1 MDILKYSTSRW
12 KTYIQNPSGN
22 WFYQHMITMNSRR
35 WSSENTITGEQ
46 QQQRCEMDLEDIDTL
61 SLTTATAESTACS
74 PRDAPAQAELLQED
88 PERLPR
94 PPTPDFR
101 TLQTG
106 KSEVFCESSPRRMR
120 KMDVRDLMLGNDD
133 EVTSLV
139 LSSRVSVPLRE
150 TIQILREQLEEA
162 KRARDYEEKEAKQS
176 VKYIQDTFKDEL
188 SAERNIKQRLH
199 DELKEIKFTHKQDCV
214 MYRSELRNFQ
224 QQAETLQLE
233 LEQEVKHREQLQKQ
247 CSELQHS
254 LRYSQESLTSML
266 QGERRMKQLLHEQL
280 KEAKI
285 SQKQDSM
292 KYRAELNNIKQQA
305 DNYKTHLQREIQQRT
320 SLYKEHEE
328 LKHYVKGVQE
338 AIKADLQ
345 AESEMK
351 QLLQK
356 QLKEAKLS
364 HHEECLRW
372 KTELEKYQRQS
383 QTLQRELQ
391 REVEHREYLQREH
404 DKLQHSLKCTQEA
417 LASMIHADKKNK
429 QLHQEQLREVKMC
442 HEEDC
447 FKFKTELKNLQQ
459 QAENFRSQ
467 LQREIQQKAIFQ
479 EVHEEMK
486 QSLICSQESFTF
498 LLQAE
503 REMNQQVQ
511 KELNDVRRS
520 CLQDC
525 TKYCSEMDSDHLID
539 DLVHEPEVVSRHQQE
554 PPQVAN
560 EELRDSQ
567 QKKQKS
573 SYSFIKKLFKSIR
586 PGSRQRSKSG
596 DFSQNDHNK
605 AQNHSADPQ
614 TEHNN
619 PPFPDRVYAD
629 KMDRHSYSPMQAE
642 GSQSDLQKGL
652 KERAQEPKSDSLR
665 RRSIPGPSYL
675 MKEEEVG
682 ITTQLGEK

>member
-1 MDILKYSTSRW
+1 MDI
-12 KTYIQNPSGN
+12 
-22 WFYQHMITMNSRR
+22 
-35 WSSENTITGEQ
+35 EE
-46 QQQRCEMDLEDIDTL
+46 DTL
-61 SLTTATAESTACS
+61 SLTTPTAGTTADS
-74 PRDAPAQAELLQED
+74 PRDAPAQAETLQDE
-88 PERLPR
+88 PERLSR
-94 PPTPDFR
+94 PPLSDFR
-101 TLQTG
+101 NVQMC
-106 KSEVFCESSPRRMR
+106 KNEVSCESSPVRMRRM
-120 KMDVRDLMLGNDD
+120 DIRDLMLGSD
-133 EVTSLV
+133 EEISSLV

-162 KRARDYEEKEAKQS
+162 KRAREYEEKEAKQS

-199 DELKEIKFTHKQDCV
+199 DELKEAKFTHKQDCV
-214 MYRSELRNFQ
+214 MYRNELRNFQ

-233 LEQEVKHREQLQKQ
+233 LEQEVKQREQLQKQ
-247 CSELQHS
+247 CNELQHS

-266 QGERRMKQLLHEQL
+266 QGERKMKQLLHEQL
-280 KEAKI
+280 KEAKT
-285 SQKQDSM
+285 SHKQDNI
-292 KYRAELNNIKQQA
+292 KYRTELNNIKQQA
-305 DNYKTHLQREIQQRT
+305 DNYKNHLQREIQHRT
-320 SLYKEHEE
+320 GLYKEHEE

-383 QTLQRELQ
+383 ETLQRELQ

-459 QAENFRSQ
+459 QAENFKSQ

-520 CLQDC
+520 CLQDS
-525 TKYCSEMDSDHLID
+525 TNYCSEMDSDHLID
-539 DLVHEPEVVSRHQQE
+539 DLVREPEVVTRYQPE
-554 PPQVAN
+554 PPQIEH
-560 EELRDSQ
+560 EERRETQ
-567 QKKQKS
+567 QKKQGRKCG
-573 SYSFIKKLFKSIR
+573 FIKKLFKSMR
-586 PGSRQRSKSG
+586 PGSRQRSQPG
-596 DFSQNDHNK
+596 NVYQNDHDHPEVLS
-605 AQNHSADPQ
+605 AEPQADQSNH
-614 TEHNN
+614 
-619 PPFPDRVYAD
+619 PFPDMLYVD
-629 KMDRHSYSPMQAE
+629 KIDRHPCTQMQAD
-642 GSQSDLQKGL
+642 GSQSDLQKAH
-652 KERAQEPKSDSLR
+652 KERAQESKSDSLR
-665 RRSIPGPSYL
+665 RRNIPGPSY
-675 MKEEEVG
+675 MPREEEVG
-682 ITTQLGEK
+682 KTAQLGE

>member
-1 MDILKYSTSRW
+1 MD
-12 KTYIQNPSGN
+12 
-22 WFYQHMITMNSRR
+22 M
-35 WSSENTITGEQ
+35 EE
-46 QQQRCEMDLEDIDTL
+46 DTL
-61 SLTTATAESTACS
+61 SLTTATVETTADS
-74 PRDAPAQAELLQED
+74 LRDTPAQAEPLQEE

-94 PPTPDFR
+94 PPPSDLR
-101 TLQTG
+101 NVQMC
-106 KSEVFCESSPRRMR
+106 KNEACCESSPLRMRRM
-120 KMDVRDLMLGNDD
+120 DIRDLMLGND
-133 EVTSLV
+133 EELSSLV
-139 LSSRVSVPLRE
+139 LSSRASVPLRE

-162 KRARDYEEKEAKQS
+162 KRARDYEEREAKQS

-188 SAERNIKQRLH
+188 SAERNMKQRLH
-199 DELKEIKFTHKQDCV
+199 DELKEAKFTHKQDCV
-214 MYRSELRNFQ
+214 MYRTELRNFQ

-233 LEQEVKHREQLQKQ
+233 LDQEVKHREQLQKQ

-285 SQKQDSM
+285 SHKQDNT

-305 DNYKTHLQREIQQRT
+305 DNYKTHLQREIQHRT

-328 LKHYVKGVQE
+328 LKHYVKGVQD
-338 AIKADLQ
+338 AIKTDLQ

-383 QTLQRELQ
+383 ETLQRELQ

-459 QAENFRSQ
+459 QAENFKSQ

-539 DLVHEPEVVSRHQQE
+539 DLEHEPEVVPQYQQE
-554 PPQVAN
+554 PPQIEH
-560 EELRDSQ
+560 EERRETQ
-567 QKKQKS
+567 QKKHRRKC
-573 SYSFIKKLFKSIR
+573 SFIKKLFKSMR
-586 PGSRQRSKSG
+586 PGSRQRSQPGDASQHDHDNPEILSG
-596 DFSQNDHNK
+596 ELQADQK
-605 AQNHSADPQ
+605 NH
-614 TEHNN
+614 
-619 PPFPDRVYAD
+619 PFPDTLYMD
-629 KMDRHSYSPMQAE
+629 KVDRHTLQADS
-642 GSQSDLQKGL
+642 SQSDLQKAV
-652 KERAQEPKSDSLR
+652 KDRAQEPKSDSLR
-665 RRSIPGPSYL
+665 RRNLPGPSYIPR
-675 MKEEEVG
+675 EEEVG
-682 ITTQLGEK
+682 KTAQLGE

>member
-1 MDILKYSTSRW
+1 MDI
-12 KTYIQNPSGN
+12 
-22 WFYQHMITMNSRR
+22 
-35 WSSENTITGEQ
+35 EE
-46 QQQRCEMDLEDIDTL
+46 DTL
-61 SLTTATAESTACS
+61 SLTTPTAETTADS
-74 PRDAPAQAELLQED
+74 PRDGTAQAEPLQEE

-94 PPTPDFR
+94 PPPSDLR
-101 TLQTG
+101 NIQMC
-106 KSEVFCESSPRRMR
+106 KNEACCESLPLRMRRMDIR
-120 KMDVRDLMLGNDD
+120 ELMLGND
-133 EVTSLV
+133 EEISSLV
-139 LSSRVSVPLRE
+139 LSSKASVPLRE

-162 KRARDYEEKEAKQS
+162 KRARDYEEREAKQS

-199 DELKEIKFTHKQDCV
+199 DELKEAKFTHKQDCV
-214 MYRSELRNFQ
+214 MYRNELRNFQ

-233 LEQEVKHREQLQKQ
+233 LDQEVKHREQLQKQ

-285 SQKQDSM
+285 SHKQDNI

-305 DNYKTHLQREIQQRT
+305 DNYKTHLQREIQHRT

-383 QTLQRELQ
+383 ETLQRELQ

-459 QAENFRSQ
+459 QAENFKSQ

-539 DLVHEPEVVSRHQQE
+539 DLEHEPEVVSRYQQE
-554 PPQVAN
+554 PSQIEH
-560 EELRDSQ
+560 EELRETQ
-567 QKKQKS
+567 QKKHRRKC
-573 SYSFIKKLFKSIR
+573 SFIKKLFKSMR
-586 PGSRQRSKSG
+586 PGSRQRCHPG
-596 DFSQNDHNK
+596 DIPQSDHDNPEIISTEL
-605 AQNHSADPQ
+605 QADQ
-614 TEHNN
+614 KNQ
-619 PPFPDRVYAD
+619 PFPDMLYVD
-629 KMDRHSYSPMQAE
+629 KIDRHTGTQMQTD
-642 GSQSDLQKGL
+642 GSQSDLHKAL
-652 KERAQEPKSDSLR
+652 KEKAQESKSDSLR
-665 RRSIPGPSYL
+665 RRNAPGPSY
-675 MKEEEVG
+675 MPREEEVSK
-682 ITTQLGEK
+682 TAQLGE

>member
-1 MDILKYSTSRW
+1 MYILRYSRGRW

-22 WFYQHMITMNSRR
+22 WFYQHMETMNSRR
-35 WSSENTITGEQ
+35 WTSENSIVGDLQ
-46 QQQRCEMDLEDIDTL
+46 SREMDIEEDTL
-61 SLTTATAESTACS
+61 SLTTPTAETTADS
-74 PRDAPAQAELLQED
+74 PRDVPAEPLQEE

-94 PPTPDFR
+94 PPPTDFR
-101 TLQTG
+101 NVQMC
-106 KSEVFCESSPRRMR
+106 KNEACCESSPLRMRRM
-120 KMDVRDLMLGNDD
+120 DIRDLMLGNDED
-133 EVTSLV
+133 ITSLV
-139 LSSRVSVPLRE
+139 LSSRASVPLRE

-162 KRARDYEEKEAKQS
+162 KRAREYEEKEAKQS

-199 DELKEIKFTHKQDCV
+199 DELKEAKFTHKQDCV
-214 MYRSELRNFQ
+214 MYRNELRSFQ

-233 LEQEVKHREQLQKQ
+233 LEQEVKQREQLQKQ

-280 KEAKI
+280 KEAK
-285 SQKQDSM
+285 SSHKQDNI

-305 DNYKTHLQREIQQRT
+305 DNYKTHLQREIHHRT

-383 QTLQRELQ
+383 ETLQRELQ

-459 QAENFRSQ
+459 QAENFKSQ

-525 TKYCSEMDSDHLID
+525 TKYGSEMDSDHLID
-539 DLVHEPEVVSRHQQE
+539 ELEHEPEVVSRYQQE
-554 PPQVAN
+554 PPQIEH
-560 EELRDSQ
+560 EEVRETQ
-567 QKKQKS
+567 QKKHRRKC
-573 SYSFIKKLFKSIR
+573 SFIKKLFKSMR
-586 PGSRQRSKSG
+586 PGSRQRNQPG
-596 DFSQNDHNK
+596 DVPQSDHDNPEILSAELQTDQNNTLH
-605 AQNHSADPQ
+605 
-614 TEHNN
+614 
-619 PPFPDRVYAD
+619 VD
-629 KMDRHSYSPMQAE
+629 KIDRHMQPE
-642 GSQSDLQKGL
+642 GSQSDLQKAL
-652 KERAQEPKSDSLR
+652 KERVQDCKSDSLR
-665 RRSIPGPSYL
+665 RRNIPGPSY
-675 MKEEEVG
+675 MPREEEVG
-682 ITTQLGEK
+682 KNVQLGES

>member
-1 MDILKYSTSRW
+1 MA
-12 KTYIQNPSGN
+12 
-22 WFYQHMITMNSRR
+22 
-35 WSSENTITGEQ
+35 GEQ
-46 QQQRCEMDLEDIDTL
+46 QRREIDIEEDTL
-61 SLTTATAESTACS
+61 SLTMPTAETTADS
-74 PRDAPAQAELLQED
+74 LRDVPAQAETLQEQ
-88 PERLPR
+88 PEKLPR
-94 PPTPDFR
+94 QPPSDLRNVQMCKNEAYF
-101 TLQTG
+101 
-106 KSEVFCESSPRRMR
+106 ESSPLRMKR
-120 KMDVRDLMLGNDD
+120 MDIRDLMLGND
-133 EVTSLV
+133 EESSSLV
-139 LSSRVSVPLRE
+139 LSSKVSVPLRE

-162 KRARDYEEKEAKQS
+162 KRARDYEEREAKQS

-199 DELKEIKFTHKQDCV
+199 DELKEAKFTHKQDCI
-214 MYRSELRNFQ
+214 MFRTELRNFQ
-224 QQAETLQLE
+224 QQAENLQLE
-233 LEQEVKHREQLQKQ
+233 LDQEVKHREQLQKQ
-247 CSELQHS
+247 CSELQNS

-266 QGERRMKQLLHEQL
+266 QGERKMKQLLHEQL

-285 SQKQDSM
+285 SHKQDNI

-305 DNYKTHLQREIQQRT
+305 DNYKTHLQREIQHRT

-383 QTLQRELQ
+383 ETLQRELQ

-459 QAENFRSQ
+459 QAENFKSQ
-467 LQREIQQKAIFQ
+467 LQREMQQKAIFQ

-520 CLQDC
+520 CLQDS

-539 DLVHEPEVVSRHQQE
+539 DLEHEPEVVSRYQHE
-554 PPQVAN
+554 PPQI
-560 EELRDSQ
+560 EQKDLRGTQ
-567 QKKQKS
+567 QKKQRRKC
-573 SYSFIKKLFKSIR
+573 SFIKKLFKSMR
-586 PGSRQRSKSG
+586 PGSRQRGHSG
-596 DFSQNDHNK
+596 DVSQSDHDNPEILSAELQEDQK
-605 AQNHSADPQ
+605 NH
-614 TEHNN
+614 
-619 PPFPDRVYAD
+619 PFPDTLDVD
-629 KMDRHSYSPMQAE
+629 KIDWHASSQMQAA
-642 GSQSDLQKGL
+642 GSQSDLQKAL
-652 KERAQEPKSDSLR
+652 KEKAQESKSDSLR
-665 RRSIPGPSYL
+665 RRNIPGPSYL
-675 MKEEEVG
+675 PREEEVG
-682 ITTQLGEK
+682 KTTQLGE

>member
-1 MDILKYSTSRW
+1 MRHSRGRW

-22 WFYQHMITMNSRR
+22 WFYQHMETMNSRR
-35 WSSENTITGEQ
+35 WPSENTVAGEQ
-46 QQQRCEMDLEDIDTL
+46 QRREMDVEEDTP
-61 SLTTATAESTACS
+61 SRTTSAETTAHS
-74 PRDAPAQAELLQED
+74 PRDGPAAAERLQEE

-94 PPTPDFR
+94 PPLSDLR
-101 TLQTG
+101 NVQLC
-106 KSEVFCESSPRRMR
+106 KNEACCESSPLRMRRM
-120 KMDVRDLMLGNDD
+120 DIRDLMLGND
-133 EVTSLV
+133 EEISSLV

-162 KRARDYEEKEAKQS
+162 KRAREYEEKEAKQS

-199 DELKEIKFTHKQDCV
+199 DELKEAKFTHKQDCV
-214 MYRSELRNFQ
+214 MYRNELRNFQ
-224 QQAETLQLE
+224 QQAETFQLE
-233 LEQEVKHREQLQKQ
+233 LEQEIKHREQLQKQ

-285 SQKQDSM
+285 SHKQDSI
-292 KYRAELNNIKQQA
+292 KYRAELSNIKQQA
-305 DNYKTHLQREIQQRT
+305 DNYKTHLQREIQHRT
-320 SLYKEHEE
+320 NLYKEHEE
-328 LKHYVKGVQE
+328 LKHYVKGIQE

-364 HHEECLRW
+364 HHEEGLRW
-372 KTELEKYQRQS
+372 RTELEKYQRQS
-383 QTLQRELQ
+383 ETFQRELQ

-429 QLHQEQLREVKMC
+429 QVHQEQLREVKMC

-459 QAENFRSQ
+459 QAENFKSQ
-467 LQREIQQKAIFQ
+467 LQREMQQKAIFQ

-520 CLQDC
+520 CLQDS
-525 TKYCSEMDSDHLID
+525 TKYCDEMDSDQLFD
-539 DLVHEPEVVSRHQQE
+539 DPEHEPAVVPRYQQE
-554 PPQVAN
+554 PPQIEH
-560 EELRDSQ
+560 EELREIQ
-567 QKKQKS
+567 RKKHRRKC
-573 SYSFIKKLFKSIR
+573 SFIKKLFKSMR
-586 PGSRQRSKSG
+586 PGSRQRNQPG
-596 DFSQNDHNK
+596 DVPQSDHDNPEILP
-605 AQNHSADPQ
+605 AGLHADQ
-614 TEHNN
+614 DSH
-619 PPFPDRVYAD
+619 PFPDMLYVD
-629 KMDRHSYSPMQAE
+629 KIDRLIGNQLQAE
-642 GSQSDLQKGL
+642 GSQPDLQ
-652 KERAQEPKSDSLR
+652 RALMEMPQESKADSLRR
-665 RRSIPGPSYL
+665 RRSIPGPSC
-675 MKEEEVG
+675 MPREEELG
-682 ITTQLGEK
+682 KTAQLEDL

>member
-1 MDILKYSTSRW
+1 MDILRISRGRW
-12 KTYIQNPSGN
+12 RTYILNPSGN
-22 WFYQHMITMNSRR
+22 WFYQHMETMNSRR
-35 WSSENTITGEQ
+35 WPSENSIAGEQ
-46 QQQRCEMDLEDIDTL
+46 QRREFDVEEDTL
-61 SLTTATAESTACS
+61 SLTTPAAETTADS
-74 PRDAPAQAELLQED
+74 PRDAVAAAEPLQEE

-94 PPTPDFR
+94 PPPSEFR
-101 TLQTG
+101 NVQLCKAETC
-106 KSEVFCESSPRRMR
+106 CESSPLRMRRM
-120 KMDVRDLMLGNDD
+120 DIRDLMLGND
-133 EVTSLV
+133 EEITSLV
-139 LSSRVSVPLRE
+139 LSSRVSMPLRE
-150 TIQILREQLEEA
+150 TIHILREQLEEA
-162 KRARDYEEKEAKQS
+162 KRAREYEEKEAKQS
-176 VKYIQDTFKDEL
+176 VKYIHDTFKDEL

-199 DELKEIKFTHKQDCV
+199 DELKEAKYSHKQDCV

-224 QQAETLQLE
+224 QQAETFQLE

-280 KEAKI
+280 KEAKH
-285 SQKQDSM
+285 SHKQDSI
-292 KYRAELNNIKQQA
+292 KYRAELSNIKQQA
-305 DNYKTHLQREIQQRT
+305 DNYKTHLQREIQHRT
-320 SLYKEHEE
+320 NLYKEHEE

-383 QTLQRELQ
+383 ETLQRELQ

-459 QAENFRSQ
+459 QAENFKSQ

-486 QSLICSQESFTF
+486 QSLKCSQESFTF

-520 CLQDC
+520 CLEGC
-525 TKYCSEMDSDHLID
+525 TKYGGEMDSDHLID
-539 DLVHEPEVVSRHQQE
+539 DLEHEPEEVLRYQQE
-554 PPQVAN
+554 HPQPEN
-560 EELRDSQ
+560 EELREIQ
-567 QKKQKS
+567 RKKHRRKC
-573 SYSFIKKLFKSIR
+573 SFIKKMFKSMR
-586 PGSRQRSKSG
+586 PGSRKKNQPG
-596 DFSQNDHNK
+596 DVSQSDQNNHEVLPVELRADQDNDH
-605 AQNHSADPQ
+605 
-614 TEHNN
+614 
-619 PPFPDRVYAD
+619 FPDMLYMD
-629 KMDRHSYSPMQAE
+629 KIDMLTGAQQQVE
-642 GSQSDLQKGL
+642 GSQSDLQRAL
-652 KERAQEPKSDSLR
+652 KEMVPESKSDSLR
-665 RRSIPGPSYL
+665 RRNLPGPSY
-675 MKEEEVG
+675 MPREEEVG
-682 ITTQLGEK
+682 KTARLGDL

>member
-1 MDILKYSTSRW
+1 MEA
-12 KTYIQNPSGN
+12 
-22 WFYQHMITMNSRR
+22 MNSRR
-35 WSSENTITGEQ
+35 WPSENSIVEELQ
-46 QQQRCEMDLEDIDTL
+46 KREMDIEEHTL
-61 SLTTATAESTACS
+61 SLTTATAETTADS
-74 PRDAPAQAELLQED
+74 PRDTPAEPLQEQ
-88 PERLPR
+88 PERQPR
-94 PPTPDFR
+94 PPPTDFR
-101 TLQTG
+101 NVQMC
-106 KSEVFCESSPRRMR
+106 KNEACCESSPLRMRRMEI
-120 KMDVRDLMLGNDD
+120 RDLMLSND
-133 EVTSLV
+133 EEITSLV
-139 LSSRVSVPLRE
+139 LSSRASVPLRE

-162 KRARDYEEKEAKQS
+162 KRAREYEEKEAKQS

-199 DELKEIKFTHKQDCV
+199 DELKEAKFTHKQDCV
-214 MYRSELRNFQ
+214 MYRNELRNFQ

-233 LEQEVKHREQLQKQ
+233 LEQEVKQREQLQKQ

-280 KEAKI
+280 KEAKT
-285 SQKQDSM
+285 SHKQDNI

-305 DNYKTHLQREIQQRT
+305 DNYKTHLQREIQHRT

-383 QTLQRELQ
+383 ETLQRELQ

-459 QAENFRSQ
+459 QAENFKSQ

-525 TKYCSEMDSDHLID
+525 TKYCSDMDSDHVINELE
-539 DLVHEPEVVSRHQQE
+539 HEPEVVSRYQQE
-554 PPQVAN
+554 PPTIEH
-560 EELRDSQ
+560 EELRETQ
-567 QKKQKS
+567 QKKHRRKC
-573 SYSFIKKLFKSIR
+573 SFIKKLFKSMR
-586 PGSRQRSKSG
+586 PGSRQRNQPG
-596 DFSQNDHNK
+596 DFSQNDHDNLEILS
-605 AQNHSADPQ
+605 AEHQPDQNNH
-614 TEHNN
+614 
-619 PPFPDRVYAD
+619 PFPDMLYVD
-629 KMDRHSYSPMQAE
+629 KLDRHTCSQMQAD
-642 GSQSDLQKGL
+642 GSQSDLHKAH
-652 KERAQEPKSDSLR
+652 KERMQESKSDSLR
-665 RRSIPGPSYL
+665 RRNVPGPSY
-675 MKEEEVG
+675 MPRDEEVG
-682 ITTQLGEK
+682 KTAQLGE